1 MKRVALMTL
10 VMLTLAAP
18 AAAQSAEE
26 LANDISHKV
35 MSPFCPGVTLHDC
48 PSQSALD
55 MRDRIEAYARDGMNE
70 AAIMDRL
77 EAEYG
82 PAIRAEPSSDGAG
95 LLAWILP
102 GIAVLAGGVLAWS
115 LVRRWS
121 SNRTERPAEIPDPG
135 SAVALSATEKR
146 RLDAELGRLR
156 RES

>member
-1 MKRVALMTL
+1 MRRAALMAL
-10 VMLTLAAP
+10 VLLSFAAP
-18 AAAQSAEE
+18 AAAQSPED
-26 LANDISHKV
+26 LANEISHKV

-82 PAIRAEPSSDGAG
+82 PAIRAEPSSEGAG

-121 SNRTERPAEIPDPG
+121 SNRSPRPAESPG
-135 SAVALSATEKR
+135 PAVALSAAEKQ